1 MPDGNWRNINP
12 LGVRAKPVASVR
24 NMMKILVLGAGA
36 IGGYYGARLI
46 EAGANVTFLVRER
59 RAEALRTHGLLVKSE
74 LGDYSAAVNTV
85 SSGNLRPEYDVVL
98 LACKAYDLDTALANL
113 GPGIGSHTL
122 VLPLLNG
129 LCSYDRLDAR
139 LGRRRVLGGVA
150 YIATMLEHSGTI
162 VHYGKNDRLLIG
174 ARDDSQSEIADRLV
188 TVISKTLGVRERSAN
203 IEQALW
209 NKWVMISA
217 ASLMTCLMR
226 GTVRDIL
233 ATDDGFELME
243 RAMTECLSV
252 AQHCGYPLPESA
264 VEAVKQ
270 RLFDR
275 SAAWAASM
283 MRDIGQGQT
292 RLEAYDIVGDMLRRG
307 EQLGIDMTMA
317 RTAYCHLQVYGLPS
331 GGG

>member
-1 MPDGNWRNINP
+1 
-12 LGVRAKPVASVR
+12 
-24 NMMKILVLGAGA
+24 MKILVLGAGA

-46 EAGANVTFLVRER
+46 EVGADVTFLVREK
-59 RAEALRTHGLLVKSE
+59 RAEALRKNGLAVRSE
-74 LGDYSAAVNTV
+74 LGDFRDAVRTT
-85 SSGNLRPEYDVVL
+85 SKEELKPDHDVVL
-98 LACKAYDLDTALANL
+98 LACKAHDLDTALAHL
-113 GPGIGSHTL
+113 EPGIGANTL

-129 LCSYDRLDAR
+129 LWSYDRLDER
-139 LGRRRVLGGVA
+139 IGRDRVLGGVA
-150 YIATMLEHSGTI
+150 YIATMLERDGEI
-162 VHYGKNDRLLIG
+162 VHYGKNDRLFIG
-174 ARDDSQSEIADRLV
+174 ARDDSQQEIVDALH
-188 TVISKTLGVRERSAN
+188 TAIAKTLGVREQSAN
-203 IEQALW
+203 IEQVIW

-233 ATDDGFELME
+233 ATDDGFALME

-252 AQHCGYPLPESA
+252 ARLSGHPLPDTA

-283 MRDIGQGQT
+283 MRDIGQGQA

-307 EQLGIDMTMA
+307 EKLGVDMILA
-317 RTAYCHLQVYGLPS
+317 RTAYCHLQVYGLQHP
-331 GGG
+331 